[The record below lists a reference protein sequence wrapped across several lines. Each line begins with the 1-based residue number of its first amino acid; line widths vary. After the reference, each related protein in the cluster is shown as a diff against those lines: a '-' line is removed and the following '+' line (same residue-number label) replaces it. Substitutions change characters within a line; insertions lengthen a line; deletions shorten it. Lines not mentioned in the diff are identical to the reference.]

1 MKAHYDGIIDMFTY
15 FHEIGGDSSLPLA
28 FYGCELHNVW
38 PDTFGEFARDVGSTL
53 WLKGSKSGR
62 TFY

>member
-53 WLKGSKSGR
+53 
-62 TFY
+62 